1 MIDRSSA
8 YDQAITARR
17 RRITVRATF
26 DLRDPD
32 AVVSGAASSAQSPYS
47 QIAQVYDEITDQT
60 DYKLGTLEQDRIQ
73 LDGSWALPPD
83 DPDEVK
89 AEQLGWWGGVLS
101 GADGTFSSPPYIE
114 LSFSG
119 MSILQA
125 FTLWFSQNSY
135 DGVPESFRVDVYSAA
150 TLAFSR
156 IVEGNADHQVL
167 IEQFTVH
174 DPTRIRVTMLKWSRP
189 YTYPRLTDL
198 FFGLFEQWS
207 GRDICSVDVLT
218 ESTFTGLSLPYSTCD
233 LEAYNKGHRF
243 DPYAP
248 NSLFLSIEERQ
259 AIPIDWGI
267 YLPDGSIEWIPGG
280 WYYQQSGGWEIK
292 DLTVRWSLVDIIGML
307 VDRNYSPPD
316 TLPTTLGGWIASIV
330 ACLGVNLAGR
340 YIVDD
345 EVKDLALTAAVED
358 VTDLTCGE
366 VLRFACQATAAWPH
380 QDFATGFLRVSKRGY
395 DTGANITGSNMPS
408 WPKMQANEEIA
419 DITFKLDD
427 NQEVTFPGTNTA
439 SDKSLTVDNPFVHTA
454 DDARRVVSNV
464 MSQYGGRK
472 FTVRSRGNPASE
484 TGDID
489 TVATAFGTTI
499 SARRYKHQLKLT
511 NGVMRNLPSY
521 LIQTDTDKSYDHTVI
536 LTGAGTWTAPDGVT
550 EIYAKLVGGGDG
562 ADGGEGGNY
571 TSRSETGESNTDTP
585 VPGTAGQGGLV
596 YIITLSINSGQSF
609 AYSCGK
615 GGLGGLGGTAQ
626 GWSGGSQGPAPESAG
641 KGQPGSAGTATTF
654 GAYTSAS
661 GKRYPVGVTDVN
673 TGAYYAAAGSDGA
686 AELETPKPGADGRAN
701 SGNGGDGG
709 SSGVNGYCT
718 SEHIGN
724 YGGIKYKVY
733 ARPSDGAPGGDGADG
748 VIIIQ
753 YNDP

>member
-1 MIDRSSA
+1 MIDHSAAAAAAIVARS
-8 YDQAITARR
+8 

-47 QIAQVYDEITDQT
+47 QIGQVYDEITDQT
-60 DYKLGTLEQDRIQ
+60 DFKLGTLEQNRIQ

-101 GADGTFSSPPYIE
+101 GADGTFSSPQPYIE
-114 LSFSG
+114 LNFTG

-125 FTLWFSQNSY
+125 FTLWFSQNPY

-156 IVEGNADHQVL
+156 IIEGNVDHQVL
-167 IEQFTVH
+167 IEQFTVY
-174 DPTRIRVTMLKWSRP
+174 DPTKIRVTMLKWSRP

-207 GRDICSVDVLT
+207 GRDIHSVDVLA

-267 YLPDGSIEWIPGG
+267 YLPDGTIEWVPGG

-345 EVKDLALTAAVED
+345 EVKDLALTAAIED

-366 VLRFACQATAAWPH
+366 VLRFACQATAAWAH

-419 DITFKLDD
+419 DITFKLDEG
-427 NQEVTFPGTNTA
+427 EVTFPGTNTA
-439 SDKSLTVDNPFVHTA
+439 SDKSLTVDNPFVHTV

-499 SARRYKHQLKLT
+499 SARRYKHQLKLVD
-511 NGVMRNLPSY
+511 GVMRNLPSY
-521 LIQTDTDKSYDHTVI
+521 LIQTDTDKRYDHKVV
-536 LTGAGTWTAPDGVT
+536 LTGSGTWKAPTGVT
-550 EIYAKLVGGGDG
+550 EIYVQLVGGGDG
-562 ADGGEGGNY
+562 GDGGEGGIY
-571 TSRSETGESNTDTP
+571 K
-585 VPGTAGQGGLV
+585 TAMAFDQDAENAGKAGVGGKV
-596 YIITLSINSGQSF
+596 YIATLSINRGQSF
-609 AYSCGK
+609 SYRC
-615 GGLGGLGGTAQ
+615 GTAGKAGTAGTASEKTTGQ
-626 GWSGGSQGPAPESAG
+626 PTNKPAG
-641 KGQPGSAGTATTF
+641 KGTAGTATTF

-661 GKRYPVGVTDVN
+661 GKNYPVGISDIE
-673 TGAYYAAAGSDGA
+673 TGAVYAANGIDGVKQGGYH
-686 AELETPKPGADGRAN
+686 KPTLNRGYGY
-701 SGNGGDGG
+701 GGDGG
-709 SSGVNGYCT
+709 
-718 SEHIGN
+718 
-724 YGGIKYKVY
+724 
-733 ARPSDGAPGGDGADG
+733 DGGADSYYSLRDG
-748 VIIIQ
+748 EGKPYPKPKFFGDATDGKPGQDGMPGCIIIQ

>member
-32 AVVSGAASSAQSPYS
+32 AVVSGAASSTQSPYS

-101 GADGTFSSPPYIE
+101 GADGTFASPQPYIE
-114 LSFSG
+114 LNFTG

-125 FTLWFSQNSY
+125 FTLWFSQNPY

-156 IVEGNADHQVL
+156 TVEGNRDNQVL
-167 IEQFTVH
+167 IDQFTVY
-174 DPTRIRVTMLKWSRP
+174 DPTRIRITMLKWSRP

-198 FFGLFEQWS
+198 FFGLFERWS
-207 GRDICSVDVLT
+207 GSDVYGVDVLT
-218 ESTFTGLSLPYSTCD
+218 ECTFTGLSLPYSTCD
-233 LEAYNKGHRF
+233 FEVYNKNHRF

-267 YLPDGSIEWIPGG
+267 YLPDGTIEWIPGG

-292 DLTVRWSLVDIIGML
+292 DLTVKWSLVDIIGML
-307 VDRNYSPPD
+307 VKRNYSPPD

-345 EVKDLALTAAVED
+345 AVKDIPLTASAAD
-358 VTDLTCGE
+358 VTDKTCGE
-366 VLRFACQATAAWPH
+366 VLRFACQATATWPH
-380 QDFATGFLRVSKRGY
+380 QDFETGYLRVSARGY
-395 DTGANITGSNMPS
+395 TAGTSITGSNIAS
-408 WPKMQANEEIA
+408 WPKMEANDDIA
-419 DITFKLDD
+419 NVTFKTGDT
-427 NQEVTFPGTNTA
+427 EAYFPGTNTA
-439 SDKSLTVDNPFVHTA
+439 SDTSLTVNNPFIGST
-454 DDARRVVSNV
+454 DGARNAAANV
-464 MSQYGGRK
+464 LSQYGGRK

-484 TGDID
+484 IGDID
-489 TVATAFGTTI
+489 TIETAFGTTI
-499 SARRYKHQLKLT
+499 SARRYKQQLKLE
-511 NGVMRNLPSY
+511 NGVMRNVPSY
-521 LIQTDTDKSYDHTVI
+521 FIQTETDRDYTHKII
-536 LTGAGTWTAPDGVT
+536 LTGSGTWTAPAGITQIFVQ
-550 EIYAKLVGGGDG
+550 LVGAGDGGDG
-562 ADGGEGGNY
+562 GQGGYNYYADSKGE
-571 TSRSETGESNTDTP
+571 EPTP
-585 VPGTAGQGGLV
+585 QSGKAGLGGLV
-596 YIITLSINSGQSF
+596 YIITLPINSGQTF

-615 GGLGGLGGTAQ
+615 GGRGGEG
-626 GWSGGSQGPAPESAG
+626 SAG
-641 KGQPGSAGTATTF
+641 APDQDDDTPDMPGTGTPGTATTF
-654 GAYTSAS
+654 GAYTSAN
-661 GKRYPVGVTDVN
+661 GKRYPIGVTDVKTGEYYGANGTDGKEQVDPPVPGQSGKAN
-673 TGAYYAAAGSDGA
+673 T
-686 AELETPKPGADGRAN
+686 
-701 SGNGGDGG
+701 GNGGDGG
-709 SSGVNGYCT
+709 SSGTNGYY
-718 SEHIGN
+718 EVIR
-724 YGGIKYKVY
+724 GGPGVIRYRWRK
-733 ARPSDGAPGGDGADG
+733 SSTDGAPGGDGADG

>member
-32 AVVSGAASSAQSPYS
+32 AVVSGAASSTQSPYS

-60 DYKLGTLEQDRIQ
+60 DYKLGTLEQNRIQ

-83 DPDEVK
+83 DPDEVA

-101 GADGTFSSPPYIE
+101 GADGTFSSPQPYIE
-114 LSFSG
+114 LNFTG

-156 IVEGNADHQVL
+156 IVEGNADHHVL
-167 IEQFTVH
+167 IEQFTVY

-207 GRDICSVDVLT
+207 GRDIYSVDVLT
-218 ESTFTGLSLPYSTCD
+218 ESTFTGLSLPYSTCA

-267 YLPDGSIEWIPGG
+267 YLPDGTIEWVPGG

-345 EVKDLALTAAVED
+345 EVKDLALTAKAED

-366 VLRFACQATAAWPH
+366 VLRFACMATAAWPH
-380 QDFATGFLRVSKRGY
+380 QDFGTGFLRVSKRGY

-439 SDKSLTVDNPFVHTA
+439 SNKSLTVDNPFVHTT

-499 SARRYKHQLKLT
+499 SARRYKHQLKLVD
-511 NGVMRNLPSY
+511 GVMRNLPSY

-536 LTGAGTWTAPDGVT
+536 LTGSGTWKAPTGVR
-550 EIYAKLVGGGDG
+550 ELYVKLVGGGDG
-562 ADGGEGGNY
+562 GDGGEGGDDLNSDGGSY
-571 TSRSETGESNTDTP
+571 SP
-585 VPGTAGQGGLV
+585 QAGKSGKGGKV
-596 YIITLSINSGQSF
+596 YIVTLSINSGQSF
-609 AYSCGK
+609 AYSCGEGGK
-615 GGLGGLGGTAQ
+615 GGAGGAHAT
-626 GWSGGSQGPAPESAG
+626 WSKPPNDDQ
-641 KGQPGSAGTATTF
+641 QPGKPGTTGTATTF
-654 GAYTSAS
+654 GTYSSAN
-661 GKRYPVGVTDVN
+661 GKSYPAGITEVE
-673 TGAYYAAAGSDGA
+673 TGKYYAADGIDGKAQVDTTKVASSGAPNTGNAGS
-686 AELETPKPGADGRAN
+686 
-701 SGNGGDGG
+701 GGD
-709 SSGVNGYCT
+709 SGVNGYFT
-718 SEHIGN
+718 VDRVPGMNIYRSHSD
-724 YGGIKYKVY
+724 
-733 ARPSDGAPGGDGADG
+733 PSDGAPGGDGADG
-748 VIIIQ
+748 VILIQ

>member
-8 YDQAITARR
+8 YDQAITARH

-32 AVVSGAASSAQSPYS
+32 AVVSGAASSTQSPYS

-60 DYKLGTLEQDRIQ
+60 DFKLGTLEQNRIQ

-83 DPDEVK
+83 NPDEVK

-101 GADGTFSSPPYIE
+101 GADGTFASPQPYIE
-114 LSFSG
+114 LNFTG

-125 FTLWFSQNSY
+125 FTLWFSQNPY

-167 IEQFTVH
+167 IDQFTVH
-174 DPTRIRVTMLKWSRP
+174 DPTRIRITMLKWSRP

-207 GRDICSVDVLT
+207 GRDIYSVDVLT

-267 YLPDGSIEWIPGG
+267 YLPDGSIEWVPGG

-366 VLRFACQATAAWPH
+366 VLRYACMATAAWAH
-380 QDFATGFLRVSKRGY
+380 QDFETGYLRISKRGY

-419 DITFKLDD
+419 DITFKLDEG
-427 NQEVTFPGTNTA
+427 EVTFPGTNTA
-439 SDKSLTVDNPFVHTA
+439 SNKSLTVDNPFVHTV

-472 FTVRSRGNPASE
+472 FTVRSRGNLVSE

-499 SARRYKHQLKLT
+499 SARRYKHQLKLVD
-511 NGVMRNLPSY
+511 GVMRNLPSY
-521 LIQTDTDKSYDHTVI
+521 LIQTDTDKRYDHKVV
-536 LTGAGTWTAPDGVT
+536 LTGSGTWKAPTGVR
-550 EIYAKLVGGGDG
+550 ELYVQLVGGGDG
-562 ADGGEGGNY
+562 GDGGEGGAWLHEDDY
-571 TSRSETGESNTDTP
+571 SP
-585 VPGTAGQGGLV
+585 APGKAGKGGRVLIV
-596 YIITLSINSGQSF
+596 TLSINSGQSF

-615 GGLGGLGGTAQ
+615 GGKGGAGGAHAT
-626 GWSGGSQGPAPESAG
+626 WSKPPNDDQ
-641 KGQPGSAGTATTF
+641 QPGKPGTTGTATTF
-654 GAYTSAS
+654 GAYSSAN
-661 GKRYPVGVTDVN
+661 GKSYPAGITDVE
-673 TGAYYAAAGSDGA
+673 TGKYYAADGSDGKA
-686 AELETPKPGADGRAN
+686 QVDNPKPASSGAPN
-701 SGNGGDGG
+701 TGNAGSGGD
-709 SSGVNGYCT
+709 SGVNGYFT
-718 SEHIGN
+718 VARVPGRNI
-724 YGGIKYKVY
+724 YKSHSD
-733 ARPSDGAPGGDGADG
+733 PSDGTRGGDGADG

>member
-8 YDQAITARR
+8 YDQAVTARR

-47 QIAQVYDEITDQT
+47 QIGQVYDEITDQT
-60 DYKLGTLEQDRIQ
+60 DFKLGTLEQDRIQ

-101 GADGTFSSPPYIE
+101 GADGTFASPQPYIE
-114 LSFSG
+114 LTFTG

-156 IVEGNADHQVL
+156 TVEGNADHQVL
-167 IEQFTVH
+167 IEQFTVY
-174 DPTRIRVTMLKWSRP
+174 DPTKIRVTMLKWSRP

-207 GRDICSVDVLT
+207 GRDIHSVDVLT

-233 LEAYNKGHRF
+233 LEAYNKEHRF

-267 YLPDGSIEWIPGG
+267 YLPDGKIEWVPGG

-292 DLTVRWSLVDIIGML
+292 DLTVKWSLVDIIGML

-316 TLPTTLGGWIASIV
+316 TLPTTLGGWITSIV

-345 EVKDLALTAAVED
+345 EVKDLALTAIAED

-366 VLRFACQATAAWPH
+366 VLRYACMATAAWAH
-380 QDFATGFLRVSKRGY
+380 QDFETGYLRISKRGY

-419 DITFKLDD
+419 DITFKLDEG
-427 NQEVTFPGTNTA
+427 EVTFPGTNTA
-439 SDKSLTVDNPFVHTA
+439 SNKSLTVDNPFMHTA

-499 SARRYKHQLKLT
+499 SARRYKHQLKLVD
-511 NGVMRNLPSY
+511 GVMRNLPSY
-521 LIQTDTDKSYDHTVI
+521 LIQTETDKYYQNTVVI
-536 LTGAGTWTAPDGVT
+536 DGALTGSGSWTAPAGIT
-550 EIYAKLVGGGDG
+550 KIYIQLVGGGDG
-562 ADGGEGGNY
+562 GDGGYGGDAY
-571 TSRSETGESNTDTP
+571 GSNDP
-585 VPGTAGQGGLV
+585 GPAPAGTAGLGGKV
-596 YIITLSINSGQSF
+596 YIAEISINEGQTF
-609 AYSCGK
+609 AFRCGK
-615 GGLGGLGGTAQ
+615 GGRGGAGGQAQ
-626 GWSGGSQGPAPESAG
+626 NVYGDMDDELR
-641 KGQPGSAGTATTF
+641 KGQPGSPGTATTF
-654 GAYTSAS
+654 GAYSS
-661 GKRYPVGVTDVN
+661 SNGKQYPAGITDVE
-673 TGAYYAAAGSDGA
+673 TGAYYGASGIDGTEA
-686 AELETPKPGADGRAN
+686 VENPKPAASASSNTGNG
-701 SGNGGDGG
+701 GNGGDSGNNG
-709 SSGVNGYCT
+709 VYRNVISDGHFVRRQWVVESS
-718 SEHIGN
+718 
-724 YGGIKYKVY
+724 
-733 ARPSDGAPGGDGADG
+733 PGAPGGNGADG
-748 VIIIQ
+748 LIIIR
-753 YNDP
+753 YNDPEVTA

>member
-32 AVVSGAASSAQSPYS
+32 AVVSGAASSTQSPYS

-83 DPDEVK
+83 DPDEVA
-89 AEQLGWWGGVLS
+89 AEQLGWWGGMLS
-101 GADGTFSSPPYIE
+101 GADGTFASPQPYIE
-114 LSFSG
+114 LNFTG
-119 MSILQA
+119 MSILQT
-125 FTLWFSQNSY
+125 FTLWFSQNPY

-156 IVEGNADHQVL
+156 IIEGNADHQVL
-167 IEQFTVH
+167 IDQFTVH
-174 DPTRIRVTMLKWSRP
+174 DPTRIRITMLKWSRS

-233 LEAYNKGHRF
+233 LEAYNKEHRF

-267 YLPDGSIEWIPGG
+267 YLPDGKIEWVPGG

-292 DLTVRWSLVDIIGML
+292 DITVKWSLVDIIGML

-345 EVKDLALTAAVED
+345 EVKDLALSAAIDD

-366 VLRFACQATAAWPH
+366 VLRYACMATAAWAH
-380 QDFATGFLRVSKRGY
+380 QDFETGYLRISKRSY

-439 SDKSLTVDNPFVHTA
+439 SNKSLTVDNPFVHTV

-499 SARRYKHQLKLT
+499 SARRYKHQLKLVD
-511 NGVMRNLPSY
+511 GVMRNLPSY

-536 LTGAGTWTAPDGVT
+536 LTGTGTWKAPTGVR
-550 EIYAKLVGGGDG
+550 ELYVQLVGGGDG
-562 ADGGEGGNY
+562 ADGGEGGAWLHEDDY
-571 TSRSETGESNTDTP
+571 SP
-585 VPGTAGQGGLV
+585 APGKAGKGGRVLIV
-596 YIITLSINSGQSF
+596 TLSINSGQSF

-615 GGLGGLGGTAQ
+615 GGKGGAGGAHATFGMPPKDDQ
-626 GWSGGSQGPAPESAG
+626 QP
-641 KGQPGSAGTATTF
+641 GQPGTAGTATTF
-654 GAYTSAS
+654 GAYSS
-661 GKRYPVGVTDVN
+661 VNGKSYPAGITDVE
-673 TGAYYAAAGSDGA
+673 TGKYYAADGTDGKAQVDNPKAASSGEPNTGNAGS
-686 AELETPKPGADGRAN
+686 
-701 SGNGGDGG
+701 GGD
-709 SSGVNGYCT
+709 SGANGYFT
-718 SEHIGN
+718 VTRYPGRN
-724 YGGIKYKVY
+724 VYK
-733 ARPSDGAPGGDGADG
+733 AESHPSDGARGGDGADG
-748 VIIIQ
+748 IILVQ

>member
-47 QIAQVYDEITDQT
+47 QIGQVYDEITDQT
-60 DYKLGTLEQDRIQ
+60 DFKLGTLEQNRIQ

-83 DPDEVK
+83 DPDEVV

-156 IVEGNADHQVL
+156 IIEGNADHQVL
-167 IEQFTVH
+167 IEQFTVY
-174 DPTRIRVTMLKWSRP
+174 DPTRIRITMLKWSRP

-267 YLPDGSIEWIPGG
+267 YLPDGKIEWIPGG

-358 VTDLTCGE
+358 VNDLTCGN
-366 VLRFACQATAAWPH
+366 VLRYACMATAAWAH
-380 QDFATGFLRVSKRGY
+380 QDFDTGFLRVSKRGY

-419 DITFKLDD
+419 DITFKLDEG
-427 NQEVTFPGTNTA
+427 EVTFPGTNTA
-439 SDKSLTVDNPFVHTA
+439 SDKSLTVDNPFVHTV

-472 FTVRSRGNPASE
+472 FTVRSRGNPVSE

-499 SARRYKHQLKLT
+499 SARRYKHQLKLVD
-511 NGVMRNLPSY
+511 GVMRNLPSY
-521 LIQTDTDKSYDHTVI
+521 LIQTDTDKRYDHKVV
-536 LTGAGTWTAPDGVT
+536 LTGSGTWKAPTGVT
-550 EIYAKLVGGGDG
+550 EIYVQLVGGGDG
-562 ADGGEGGNY
+562 GDGGEGGAWLHEDDY
-571 TSRSETGESNTDTP
+571 SP
-585 VPGTAGQGGLV
+585 APGKAGKGGRVLIV
-596 YIITLSINSGQSF
+596 TLSINSGQSF

-615 GGLGGLGGTAQ
+615 GGKGGAGGAHAT
-626 GWSGGSQGPAPESAG
+626 WSKPPNDDQ
-641 KGQPGSAGTATTF
+641 QPGKPGTAGTATTF
-654 GAYTSAS
+654 GAYSSAN
-661 GKRYPVGVTDVN
+661 GKSYPAGITDVE
-673 TGAYYAAAGSDGA
+673 TGKYYAADGTDGKAQVDNPKAASSGEPNTGNAGS
-686 AELETPKPGADGRAN
+686 
-701 SGNGGDGG
+701 GGD
-709 SSGVNGYCT
+709 SGANGYFT
-718 SEHIGN
+718 VDRLPGTNI
-724 YGGIKYKVY
+724 YR
-733 ARPSDGAPGGDGADG
+733 ARSYPSDGAPGGTGADG

>member
-8 YDQAITARR
+8 YDQAVTARR

-47 QIAQVYDEITDQT
+47 QIGQVYDEITDQT
-60 DYKLGTLEQDRIQ
+60 DFKLGTLEQNRIQ

-83 DPDEVK
+83 DPDEVV

-167 IEQFTVH
+167 IEQFTVY
-174 DPTRIRVTMLKWSRP
+174 DPTKIRITMLKWSRP

-207 GRDICSVDVLT
+207 GRDIYSVDVLT

-267 YLPDGSIEWIPGG
+267 YLPDGTIEWVPGG

-292 DLTVRWSLVDIIGML
+292 DITVKWSLVDIIGML

-358 VTDLTCGE
+358 VTDKFCGD
-366 VLRFACQATAAWPH
+366 VLRYACMATAAWAH
-380 QDFATGFLRVSKRGY
+380 QDFETGYLRISKRGY

-419 DITFKLDD
+419 DITFKLDEG
-427 NQEVTFPGTNTA
+427 EVTFPGTNTA

-472 FTVRSRGNPASE
+472 FTVRSRGNPVSE

-499 SARRYKHQLKLT
+499 SARRYKHQLKLVD
-511 NGVMRNLPSY
+511 GVMRNLPSY
-521 LIQTDTDKSYDHTVI
+521 LIQTDTDKRYDHKVV
-536 LTGAGTWTAPDGVT
+536 LTGSGTWKAPTGVR
-550 EIYAKLVGGGDG
+550 ELYVQLVGGGDG
-562 ADGGEGGNY
+562 GDGGEGGDDLNSDGGSY
-571 TSRSETGESNTDTP
+571 SP
-585 VPGTAGQGGLV
+585 QAGKSGKGGKV
-596 YIITLSINSGQSF
+596 YIATLSINSGQSF

-615 GGLGGLGGTAQ
+615 GGKGGAGGVAGSE
-626 GWSGGSQGPAPESAG
+626 GWAGGHTDPEPG
-641 KGQPGSAGTATTF
+641 KPGTTGTATTF
-654 GAYTSAS
+654 GAYSSAN
-661 GKRYPVGVTDVN
+661 GKSYPAGITDVE
-673 TGAYYAAAGSDGA
+673 TGKYYAADGIDGKEQVDEPRPGTSGAPNTGNAGS
-686 AELETPKPGADGRAN
+686 
-701 SGNGGDGG
+701 GGD
-709 SSGVNGYCT
+709 SGANGYYYVKRDPDGIPRRY
-718 SEHIGN
+718 SIASPKNGASGGN
-724 YGGIKYKVY
+724 
-733 ARPSDGAPGGDGADG
+733 GADG

>member
-47 QIAQVYDEITDQT
+47 QINQVYDEITDQT
-60 DYKLGTLEQDRIQ
+60 DFKLGTLEQDRIQ

-89 AEQLGWWGGVLS
+89 AEQLGWWGGTLS

-156 IVEGNADHQVL
+156 TVGGNADHQVL

-267 YLPDGSIEWIPGG
+267 YLPDGTIEWIPGG

-340 YIVDD
+340 YIVDA

-358 VTDLTCGE
+358 VTDLTCGN
-366 VLRFACQATAAWPH
+366 VLRYACMATAAWAH

-499 SARRYKHQLKLT
+499 SARRYKHQLKLVD
-511 NGVMRNLPSY
+511 GVMRNLPSY
-521 LIQTDTDKSYDHTVI
+521 LIQTDTDKRYDNKVV
-536 LTGAGTWTAPDGVT
+536 LTGSGTWKAPDGVH
-550 EIYAKLVGGGDG
+550 ELYVQLVGGGDG
-562 ADGGEGGNY
+562 GDGGGGGAWLHDDDY
-571 TSRSETGESNTDTP
+571 SP
-585 VPGTAGQGGLV
+585 APGKAGNGGRV
-596 YIITLSINSGQSF
+596 FIATLSINSGQSF

-615 GGLGGLGGTAQ
+615 GGNGGRGGAQ
-626 GWSGGSQGPAPESAG
+626 ATWSYPPNDDQ
-641 KGQPGSAGTATTF
+641 QPGKPGTAGTATTF
-654 GAYTSAS
+654 GAYSSAN
-661 GKRYPVGVTDVN
+661 GKSYPAGITDVE
-673 TGAYYAAAGSDGA
+673 TGRYYASNGIDGK
-686 AELETPKPGADGRAN
+686 EQVENPKTASSGVY
-701 SGNGGDGG
+701 GNGGSGG
-709 SSGVNGYCT
+709 DSGANGYYTTTRKPNTLT
-718 SEHIGN
+718 SYDILSN
-724 YGGIKYKVY
+724 
-733 ARPSDGAPGGDGADG
+733 PSDGASGGAGGDG
-748 VIIIQ
+748 IIIVQ

>member
-1 MIDRSSA
+1 MINRSSA
-8 YDQAITARR
+8 YDQAVTARR

-174 DPTRIRVTMLKWSRP
+174 DPTKIRVTMLKWSRP

-267 YLPDGSIEWIPGG
+267 YLPDGKIEWIPGG

-345 EVKDLALTAAVED
+345 EVKDLALSAAVED

-439 SDKSLTVDNPFVHTA
+439 SNKSLTVDNPFVHTA

-499 SARRYKHQLKLT
+499 SARRYKHQLKLVD
-511 NGVMRNLPSY
+511 GVMRNLPSY
-521 LIQTDTDKSYDHTVI
+521 LIQTDTDKRYDHKVV
-536 LTGAGTWTAPDGVT
+536 LTGSGTWTAPTGVT
-550 EIYAKLVGGGDG
+550 EIYAQLVGGGDG
-562 ADGGEGGNY
+562 GGGGQGGCNY
-571 TSRSETGESNTDTP
+571 DIENEHGETELVNGK
-585 VPGTAGQGGLV
+585 AGLGGLV
-596 YIITLSINSGQSF
+596 YIATLNINSGQSF
-609 AYSCGK
+609 SYVCGK
-615 GGLGGLGGTAQ
+615 GGKGGA
-626 GWSGGSQGPAPESAG
+626 GSEGAPNNYDDQSELPEE
-641 KGQPGSAGTATTF
+641 GQPGTATTF
-654 GAYTSAS
+654 GAYSSAS
-661 GKRYPVGVTDVN
+661 GKRYPAGITDVE
-673 TGAYYAAAGSDGA
+673 TGAYYGASGYDGIEQSDTSVSG
-686 AELETPKPGADGRAN
+686 EPGKPN
-701 SGNGGDGG
+701 TGNGGSGG
-709 SSGVNGYCT
+709 SSGVNGYY
-718 SEHIGN
+718 EVIR
-724 YGGIKYKVY
+724 GGPGVIKFKWLKG
-733 ARPSDGAPGGDGADG
+733 STDGARGGDGADG
-748 VIIIQ
+748 IIIIQ
-753 YNDP
+753 YNDPEVTA

>member
-47 QIAQVYDEITDQT
+47 QIGQVYDEITDQT
-60 DYKLGTLEQDRIQ
+60 DFKLGTLEQDRIQ

-89 AEQLGWWGGVLS
+89 AEQLGWWGGALS
-101 GADGTFSSPPYIE
+101 GADGTFASPQPYIE
-114 LSFSG
+114 LTFTG

-125 FTLWFSQNSY
+125 FTLWFSQNPY

-167 IEQFTVH
+167 IEQFTVY
-174 DPTRIRVTMLKWSRP
+174 DPTRIRITMLKWSRP

-207 GRDICSVDVLT
+207 GRDIYSVDVLT

-267 YLPDGSIEWIPGG
+267 YLPDGKIEWVPGG

-292 DLTVRWSLVDIIGML
+292 DLTVKWSLVDIIGML

-358 VTDLTCGE
+358 ITDLTCGE

-380 QDFATGFLRVSKRGY
+380 QDFETGFLRVSKRGY

-408 WPKMQANEEIA
+408 WPTMQANEEIA
-419 DITFKLDD
+419 DITFKLDEG
-427 NQEVTFPGTNTA
+427 EVTFPGTNTA
-439 SDKSLTVDNPFVHTA
+439 SDKSLTVDNPFVHTT

-499 SARRYKHQLKLT
+499 SARRYKHQLKLVD
-511 NGVMRNLPSY
+511 GVMRNLPSY

-562 ADGGEGGNY
+562 ADGGEGGAWLHEDDY
-571 TSRSETGESNTDTP
+571 SP
-585 VPGTAGQGGLV
+585 KPGKAGKGGRV
-596 YIITLSINSGQSF
+596 FIATLSINSGQSF

-615 GGLGGLGGTAQ
+615 GGKGGASGAAEPWSNPPTEGPKPGEPGT
-626 GWSGGSQGPAPESAG
+626 
-641 KGQPGSAGTATTF
+641 AGTATTF
-654 GAYTSAS
+654 GAYSSAN
-661 GKRYPVGVTDVN
+661 GKSYPAGITDIE
-673 TGAYYAAAGSDGA
+673 TGAYYAADGTDGKAQVDNPKAASSGEPNTGNAGS
-686 AELETPKPGADGRAN
+686 
-701 SGNGGDGG
+701 GGD
-709 SSGVNGYCT
+709 SGANGYFT
-718 SEHIGN
+718 VTRYPGRN
-724 YGGIKYKVY
+724 DYKAESY
-733 ARPSDGAPGGDGADG
+733 PSDGAPGGDGADG
-748 VIIIQ
+748 IIIIQ
-753 YNDP
+753 YNDPEVTA

>member
-47 QIAQVYDEITDQT
+47 QIGQVYDEITDQT
-60 DYKLGTLEQDRIQ
+60 DFKLGTLEQDRIQ

-83 DPDEVK
+83 DPDEVA

-101 GADGTFSSPPYIE
+101 GADGTFASPQPYIE
-114 LSFSG
+114 LTFTG

-156 IVEGNADHQVL
+156 IVEGNADYHVL
-167 IEQFTVH
+167 IEQFTVY
-174 DPTRIRVTMLKWSRP
+174 DPTRIRITMLKWSRS

-207 GRDICSVDVLT
+207 GRDIYSVDVLT

-267 YLPDGSIEWIPGG
+267 YLPDGSIEWVPGG

-366 VLRFACQATAAWPH
+366 VLRFACMATAAWPH
-380 QDFATGFLRVSKRGY
+380 QDFATGFLRVSKRRY

-439 SDKSLTVDNPFVHTA
+439 SDKSLTVDNPFVHTT
-454 DDARRVVSNV
+454 DDARRVVANV

-499 SARRYKHQLKLT
+499 SARRYKHQLKLVD
-511 NGVMRNLPSY
+511 GVMRNLPSY

-562 ADGGEGGNY
+562 ADGGEGGGRY
-571 TSRSETGESNTDTP
+571 SNVTP
-585 VPGTAGQGGLV
+585 DNPVAGSAGLGGKV
-596 YIITLSINSGQSF
+596 FVITISINSGQLF

-615 GGLGGLGGTAQ
+615 GGKG
-626 GWSGGSQGPAPESAG
+626 G
-641 KGQPGSAGTATTF
+641 KGGVAVDIFGDDDMTAATPGTSGTETIF
-654 GAYTSAS
+654 GAYSSAN
-661 GKRYPVGVTDVN
+661 GKRYSVGISDVE
-673 TGAYYAAAGSDGA
+673 TGAYYGA
-686 AELETPKPGADGRAN
+686 TGTDGRTAVSDAKTVKSPEPN
-701 SGNGGDGG
+701 TGNGGNGGDSGNNGQFRSLISDG
-709 SSGVNGYCT
+709 SFINRIWIV
-718 SEHIGN
+718 
-724 YGGIKYKVY
+724 K
-733 ARPSDGAPGGDGADG
+733 PSDGSDGSDGADG

-753 YNDP
+753 YNDPEVTYGNRMG

>member
-47 QIAQVYDEITDQT
+47 QIGQVYDEITDQT
-60 DYKLGTLEQDRIQ
+60 DFKLGTLEQNRIQ

-83 DPDEVK
+83 DPDEVA

-101 GADGTFSSPPYIE
+101 GADGTFASPQPYIE

-125 FTLWFSQNSY
+125 FTLWFSQNDY
-135 DGVPESFRVDVYSAA
+135 DGVPESFQVDVYSAA

-167 IEQFTVH
+167 IDQFTVH
-174 DPTRIRVTMLKWSRP
+174 DPTRIRITMLKWSRP

-267 YLPDGSIEWIPGG
+267 YLPDGSIEWVPGG

-366 VLRFACQATAAWPH
+366 VLRFACMATAAWPH
-380 QDFATGFLRVSKRGY
+380 QDFATGFLRVSRRGY

-439 SDKSLTVDNPFVHTA
+439 SDKSLTVDNPFVHTT

-499 SARRYKHQLKLT
+499 SARRYKHQLKLVD
-511 NGVMRNLPSY
+511 GVMRNLPSY
-521 LIQTDTDKSYDHTVI
+521 LIQTDTDKSYDRTVI
-536 LTGAGTWTAPDGVT
+536 LTGSGTWKAPTGVR
-550 EIYAKLVGGGDG
+550 ELYVQLVGGGDG
-562 ADGGEGGNY
+562 GDGGEGGAWLHEDDY
-571 TSRSETGESNTDTP
+571 SP
-585 VPGTAGQGGLV
+585 APGKAGKGGRVLIV
-596 YIITLSINSGQSF
+596 TLSINSGQSF
-609 AYSCGK
+609 TYSCGK
-615 GGLGGLGGTAQ
+615 GGKGGAGGAHAT
-626 GWSGGSQGPAPESAG
+626 WSNPPNDDQ
-641 KGQPGSAGTATTF
+641 QPGKPGTAGTATTF
-654 GAYTSAS
+654 GAYSSAN
-661 GKRYPVGVTDVN
+661 GKSYPAGITDVE
-673 TGAYYAAAGSDGA
+673 TGKYYAADGTDGKAQVDNPKTASSGEPNTGNAGS
-686 AELETPKPGADGRAN
+686 
-701 SGNGGDGG
+701 GGD
-709 SSGVNGYCT
+709 SGANGYFT
-718 SEHIGN
+718 VTRYPGRN
-724 YGGIKYKVY
+724 VYKAESY
-733 ARPSDGAPGGDGADG
+733 PSDGARGGDGADG
-748 VIIIQ
+748 IILVQ

>member
-47 QIAQVYDEITDQT
+47 QINQVYDEITDQT
-60 DYKLGTLEQDRIQ
+60 DVKLGTLEQDRIQ

-83 DPDEVK
+83 DPDEVA

-101 GADGTFSSPPYIE
+101 GADGTFASPQPYIE
-114 LSFSG
+114 LNFTG

-167 IEQFTVH
+167 IDQFTVH
-174 DPTRIRVTMLKWSRP
+174 DPTRIRITMLKWSRP

-207 GRDICSVDVLT
+207 GRDIYSVDVLT

-267 YLPDGSIEWIPGG
+267 YLPDGLIEWVPGG

-366 VLRFACQATAAWPH
+366 VLRFACMATAAWPH
-380 QDFATGFLRVSKRGY
+380 QDFATGFLRVSRRGY

-439 SDKSLTVDNPFVHTA
+439 SDKSLTVDNPFVHTT

-499 SARRYKHQLKLT
+499 SARRYKHQLKLVD
-511 NGVMRNLPSY
+511 GVMRNLPSY
-521 LIQTDTDKSYDHTVI
+521 LIQTDTDKRYDHKVV
-536 LTGAGTWTAPDGVT
+536 LTGSGTWKAPTGVT
-550 EIYAKLVGGGDG
+550 EIYVQLVGGGDG
-562 ADGGEGGNY
+562 GGGGQGGCNYDIDDADEIDLVVGK
-571 TSRSETGESNTDTP
+571 
-585 VPGTAGQGGLV
+585 AGLGGLV
-596 YIITLSINSGQSF
+596 YIATLSINSGQSF
-609 AYSCGK
+609 SYSCGK
-615 GGLGGLGGTAQ
+615 GGKGGA
-626 GWSGGSQGPAPESAG
+626 GSEGAPNNYDDESELPEEG
-641 KGQPGSAGTATTF
+641 KPGTATTF
-654 GAYTSAS
+654 GSYSSAS
-661 GKRYPVGVTDVN
+661 GKRYPAGITDVE
-673 TGAYYAAAGSDGA
+673 TGEYYGSSGYDGIDQSDT
-686 AELETPKPGADGRAN
+686 LVPGKPGKAN
-701 SGNGGDGG
+701 TGNGGSGG
-709 SSGVNGYCT
+709 SSGTHGYYEIFRFPGT
-718 SEHIGN
+718 N
-724 YGGIKYKVY
+724 RYKFIKG
-733 ARPSDGAPGGDGADG
+733 ATDGAPGGDGADG

>member
-47 QIAQVYDEITDQT
+47 QIGQVYDEITDQT
-60 DYKLGTLEQDRIQ
+60 DFKLGTLEQDRIQ

-83 DPDEVK
+83 DPDEVA

-101 GADGTFSSPPYIE
+101 GADGTFDSPQPYIE
-114 LSFSG
+114 LNFTG

-174 DPTRIRVTMLKWSRP
+174 DPTKIRVTMLKWSRP

-207 GRDICSVDVLT
+207 GRDIYSVDVLT

-267 YLPDGSIEWIPGG
+267 YLPGGKIEWIPGG

-292 DLTVRWSLVDIIGML
+292 DLTVKWSLVDIIGML

-345 EVKDLALTAAVED
+345 EVKDLALTAIAED

-366 VLRFACQATAAWPH
+366 VLRYACMATAAWAH
-380 QDFATGFLRVSKRGY
+380 QDFETGFLRVSKRGY

-419 DITFKLDD
+419 DITFKLDEG
-427 NQEVTFPGTNTA
+427 EVTFPGTNTA
-439 SDKSLTVDNPFVHTA
+439 SNKSLTVDNPFVHTV
-454 DDARRVVSNV
+454 DDARRVVANV

-472 FTVRSRGNPASE
+472 FTVKSRGNPASE

-489 TVATAFGTTI
+489 TVDTAFGTTI
-499 SARRYKHQLKLT
+499 SARRYKQQLRLE
-511 NGVMRNLPSY
+511 NGVMRNLPCY
-521 LIQTDTDKSYDHTVI
+521 LVQTATDKHYDNKVV
-536 LTGAGTWTAPDGVT
+536 LLGSGTWKAPAGVT
-550 EIYAKLVGGGDG
+550 ELYVQIVGGGDG
-562 ADGGEGGNY
+562 ASGGDGGNY
-571 TSRSETGESNTDTP
+571 TTKSELGQVGDDELPS
-585 VPGTAGQGGLV
+585 PGLAGQGALV
-596 YIITLSINSGQSF
+596 YIITIPINSGQSF
-609 AYSCGK
+609 QYSCGSGGAGGK
-615 GGLGGLGGTAQ
+615 GGKRQ
-626 GWSGGSQGPAPESAG
+626 GWSGGSQGPSDIKAE
-641 KGQPGSAGTATTF
+641 KGQPGSPGTDTTF

-661 GKRYPVGVTDVN
+661 GKRYPAGITDVE
-673 TGAYYAAAGSDGA
+673 TGAYY
-686 AELETPKPGADGRAN
+686 GADGIPGQQGDAKNDAN
-701 SGNGGDGG
+701 SDSSYGCGGNGGN
-709 SSGVNGYCT
+709 SGTNGYAT
-718 SEHIGN
+718 SEHIGDF
-724 YGGIKYKVY
+724 GGIRWRRY
-733 ARPSDGAPGGDGADG
+733 SDPTDGQSGASGYSG
-748 VIIIQ
+748 VVIVQ

>member
-47 QIAQVYDEITDQT
+47 QIGQVYDEITDQT
-60 DYKLGTLEQDRIQ
+60 DFKLGTLEQDRIQ

-101 GADGTFSSPPYIE
+101 GADGTFASPQPYIE
-114 LSFSG
+114 LTFTG

-125 FTLWFSQNSY
+125 FTLWFSQNPY

-156 IVEGNADHQVL
+156 IVEGNADYHVL
-167 IEQFTVH
+167 IEQFTVY
-174 DPTRIRVTMLKWSRP
+174 DPTRIRITMLKWSRP

-207 GRDICSVDVLT
+207 GRDIYSVDVLT

-267 YLPDGSIEWIPGG
+267 YLPDGTIEWVPGG

-345 EVKDLALTAAVED
+345 EVKDLALSAAVED
-358 VTDLTCGE
+358 VIDLTCGE

-419 DITFKLDD
+419 DITFKLDEG
-427 NQEVTFPGTNTA
+427 EVTFPGTNTA
-439 SDKSLTVDNPFVHTA
+439 SDKSLTVDNPFVHTT

-499 SARRYKHQLKLT
+499 SARRYKHQLKLVD
-511 NGVMRNLPSY
+511 GVMRNLPSY
-521 LIQTDTDKSYDHTVI
+521 LIQTDTDKHYDHKVV
-536 LTGAGTWTAPDGVT
+536 LTGSGTWKAPTGVT
-550 EIYAKLVGGGDG
+550 EIYVQIVGGGDG
-562 ADGGEGGNY
+562 GDGGGGGAYLHSDEEYN
-571 TSRSETGESNTDTP
+571 P
-585 VPGTAGQGGLV
+585 VPGSAGKGGLV
-596 YIITLSINSGQSF
+596 YIATLSINSGQSF

-615 GGLGGLGGTAQ
+615 GGKGGT
-626 GWSGGSQGPAPESAG
+626 GGSAATWDKPPNDDQ
-641 KGQPGSAGTATTF
+641 QPGNPGTAGTATTF
-654 GAYTSAS
+654 GAYSSAN
-661 GKRYPVGVTDVN
+661 GKSYPVGITDVD
-673 TGAYYAAAGSDGA
+673 TGKYYAASGTDGNEQVENPA
-686 AELETPKPGADGRAN
+686 SASVATKNTGNG
-701 SGNGGDGG
+701 GNGGDSG
-709 SSGVNGYCT
+709 SNGYYT
-718 SEHIGN
+718 YEHIPIPDG
-724 YGGIKYKVY
+724 GGIKFRVY
-733 ARPSDGAPGGDGADG
+733 SDPSDGARGGDGADG

>member
-60 DYKLGTLEQDRIQ
+60 DFKLGTLEQDRIQ

-101 GADGTFSSPPYIE
+101 GADGTFSSPQPYIE

-156 IVEGNADHQVL
+156 IVEGNVDHQVL
-167 IEQFTVH
+167 IEQFTVY
-174 DPTRIRVTMLKWSRP
+174 DPTRIRITMLKWSRP

-267 YLPDGSIEWIPGG
+267 YLPDGTIEWVPGG

-292 DLTVRWSLVDIIGML
+292 DITVKWSLVDIIGML

-345 EVKDLALTAAVED
+345 EVKDLALTAKVED
-358 VTDLTCGE
+358 VTDKFCGD
-366 VLRFACQATAAWPH
+366 VLRYACMATAAWAH
-380 QDFATGFLRVSKRGY
+380 QDFETGYLRISKRGY

-472 FTVRSRGNPASE
+472 FTVRSRGNPVSE

-499 SARRYKHQLKLT
+499 SARRYKQQLKLVD
-511 NGVMRNLPSY
+511 GVMRNLPSY
-521 LIQTDTDKSYDHTVI
+521 LIQTDTDKRYDNKVV
-536 LTGAGTWTAPDGVT
+536 LTGSGTWKAPTGVR
-550 EIYAKLVGGGDG
+550 ELYVQIVGGGNG
-562 ADGGEGGNY
+562 GNGGDGGDYYENEGQTYG
-571 TSRSETGESNTDTP
+571 SG
-585 VPGTAGQGGLV
+585 GLGGLV
-596 YIITLSINSGQSF
+596 YIATLTINSGQSF
-609 AYSCGK
+609 SYSCGK
-615 GGLGGLGGTAQ
+615 GGAGGAGGAADEWVKYDGEQ
-626 GWSGGSQGPAPESAG
+626 GKPG
-641 KGQPGSAGTATTF
+641 KGEQGKPGGATTF
-654 GAYTSAS
+654 GAYSSAN
-661 GKRYPVGVTDVN
+661 GKNYTVGITDVES
-673 TGAYYAAAGSDGA
+673 GAFYGA
-686 AELETPKPGADGRAN
+686 KGADGDGTLTFNPPEN
-701 SGNGGDGG
+701 SGCGGNGGKLGR
-709 SSGVNGYCT
+709 SGVYHRAPGRPP
-718 SEHIGN
+718 
-724 YGGIKYKVY
+724 GGGYKVRDL
-733 ARPSDGAPGGDGADG
+733 AAEDGGDGTRGKDG

-753 YNDP
+753 YNDPEVTA

>member
-47 QIAQVYDEITDQT
+47 QINQVYDEITDQT
-60 DYKLGTLEQDRIQ
+60 DVKLGTLEQDRIQ

-83 DPDEVK
+83 DPDEVA

-101 GADGTFSSPPYIE
+101 GADGTFASPQPYIE
-114 LSFSG
+114 LNFTG

-167 IEQFTVH
+167 IDQFTVH
-174 DPTRIRVTMLKWSRP
+174 DPTRIRITMLKWSRP

-233 LEAYNKGHRF
+233 LEAYNKEHRF

-267 YLPDGSIEWIPGG
+267 YLPDGTIEWVPGG

-345 EVKDLALTAAVED
+345 EVKDLALTAAAED

-366 VLRFACQATAAWPH
+366 VLRFACMATAAWPH
-380 QDFATGFLRVSKRGY
+380 QDFGTGFLRVSRRGY

-439 SDKSLTVDNPFVHTA
+439 SNKSLTVDNPFVHTT

-472 FTVRSRGNPASE
+472 FTVRSRGNLASE

-499 SARRYKHQLKLT
+499 SARRYKHQLKLVD
-511 NGVMRNLPSY
+511 GVMRNLPSY

-536 LTGAGTWTAPDGVT
+536 LTGSGTWKAPTGVR
-550 EIYAKLVGGGDG
+550 ELYVQLVGGGDG
-562 ADGGEGGNY
+562 GDGGEGGAWLHEDDY
-571 TSRSETGESNTDTP
+571 SP
-585 VPGTAGQGGLV
+585 APGKAGKGGRVLIV
-596 YIITLSINSGQSF
+596 TLSINSGQSF

-615 GGLGGLGGTAQ
+615 GGKGGDGGAHATFGMPPKDDQ
-626 GWSGGSQGPAPESAG
+626 QP
-641 KGQPGSAGTATTF
+641 GQPGTAGTATTF
-654 GAYTSAS
+654 GAYSS
-661 GKRYPVGVTDVN
+661 VNGKSYPAGITDVE
-673 TGAYYAAAGSDGA
+673 TGKYYAADGTDGKAQVDNPKAASSGAPNTGNAGS
-686 AELETPKPGADGRAN
+686 
-701 SGNGGDGG
+701 GGD
-709 SSGVNGYCT
+709 SGANGYFT
-718 SEHIGN
+718 VTRVPGHN
-724 YGGIKYKVY
+724 YYH
-733 ARPSDGAPGGDGADG
+733 AHSDPSDGARGGDGADG
-748 VIIIQ
+748 IIIIQ

>member
-32 AVVSGAASSAQSPYS
+32 AVVSGAASSTQSPYS
-47 QIAQVYDEITDQT
+47 QMGQVYDEITDQT
-60 DYKLGTLEQDRIQ
+60 DFKLGTLEQNRIQ

-83 DPDEVK
+83 DPDEVA

-101 GADGTFSSPPYIE
+101 GADGTFASPQPYIE
-114 LSFSG
+114 LTFTG

-156 IVEGNADHQVL
+156 TVEGNAAHQVL
-167 IEQFTVH
+167 IEQFTVY
-174 DPTRIRVTMLKWSRP
+174 DPTKIRVTMLKWSRP

-207 GRDICSVDVLT
+207 GRDIHSVDVLT

-267 YLPDGSIEWIPGG
+267 YLPGGKIEWIPGG

-366 VLRFACQATAAWPH
+366 VLRFACMATAAWPH
-380 QDFATGFLRVSKRGY
+380 QDFATGFLRVSRRGY

-439 SDKSLTVDNPFVHTA
+439 SDKSLTVDNPFVHTT

-499 SARRYKHQLKLT
+499 SARRYKHQLKLVD
-511 NGVMRNLPSY
+511 GVMRNLPSY

-536 LTGAGTWTAPDGVT
+536 LTGSGTWKAPTGVR
-550 EIYAKLVGGGDG
+550 ELYVQLVGGGDG
-562 ADGGEGGNY
+562 GDGGEGGAWLHEDDY
-571 TSRSETGESNTDTP
+571 SP
-585 VPGTAGQGGLV
+585 APGKAGKGGRVLIV
-596 YIITLSINSGQSF
+596 TLSINSGQSF
-609 AYSCGK
+609 TYSCGK
-615 GGLGGLGGTAQ
+615 GGKGGAGGAHAT
-626 GWSGGSQGPAPESAG
+626 WSNPPNDDQ
-641 KGQPGSAGTATTF
+641 QPGKPGTAGTATTF
-654 GAYTSAS
+654 GAYSSAN
-661 GKRYPVGVTDVN
+661 GKSYPAGITDVE
-673 TGAYYAAAGSDGA
+673 TGKYYAADGTDGKAQVDNPKTASSGEPNTGNAGS
-686 AELETPKPGADGRAN
+686 
-701 SGNGGDGG
+701 GGD
-709 SSGVNGYCT
+709 SGANGYFT
-718 SEHIGN
+718 VTRYPGRN
-724 YGGIKYKVY
+724 VYKAESY
-733 ARPSDGAPGGDGADG
+733 PSDGARGGDGADG
-748 VIIIQ
+748 IILVQ

>member
-32 AVVSGAASSAQSPYS
+32 AVVSGTASSAQSPYS

-60 DYKLGTLEQDRIQ
+60 DFKLGTLEQDRIQ

-101 GADGTFSSPPYIE
+101 GADGTFSSPQPYIE
-114 LSFSG
+114 LNFTG

-156 IVEGNADHQVL
+156 IVEGNADYHVL
-167 IEQFTVH
+167 IEQFTVY
-174 DPTRIRVTMLKWSRP
+174 DPTRIRITMLKWSRP

-207 GRDICSVDVLT
+207 GRDIYSVDVLT

-267 YLPDGSIEWIPGG
+267 YLPDGTIEWVPGG

-345 EVKDLALTAAVED
+345 EVKDLALSAAIED

-366 VLRFACQATAAWPH
+366 VLRYACMATAAWAH
-380 QDFATGFLRVSKRGY
+380 QDFATGFLRISKRGY

-419 DITFKLDD
+419 DITFKLDEG
-427 NQEVTFPGTNTA
+427 EVTFPGTNTA
-439 SDKSLTVDNPFVHTA
+439 SNKSLTVDNPFVHTT

-499 SARRYKHQLKLT
+499 SARRYKHQLKLVD
-511 NGVMRNLPSY
+511 GVMRNLPSY
-521 LIQTDTDKSYDHTVI
+521 LIQTDTDKHYDHKVV
-536 LTGAGTWTAPDGVT
+536 LTGSGTWKAPTGVT
-550 EIYAKLVGGGDG
+550 EIYVQIVGGGDG
-562 ADGGEGGNY
+562 AGGGDAVNLTDEESYSPQPGKAGKGGK
-571 TSRSETGESNTDTP
+571 
-585 VPGTAGQGGLV
+585 V
-596 YIITLSINSGQSF
+596 YIATLSINSGQFFS
-609 AYSCGK
+609 YSCGK
-615 GGLGGLGGTAQ
+615 GGKGGAGGAAGDVDWGGTHT
-626 GWSGGSQGPAPESAG
+626 PP
-641 KGQPGSAGTATTF
+641 KPGNPGTVGTSTIF
-654 GAYTSAS
+654 GAYSSAN
-661 GKRYPVGVTDVN
+661 GKSYPAGVTDVE
-673 TGAYYAAAGSDGA
+673 TGKYYAADGIDGKEQVDNPKTASSGDLNTGSA
-686 AELETPKPGADGRAN
+686 
-701 SGNGGDGG
+701 GNGGD
-709 SSGVNGYCT
+709 SGVNGYYT
-718 SEHIGN
+718 YTRRPMQPTDYNILSH
-724 YGGIKYKVY
+724 
-733 ARPSDGAPGGDGADG
+733 PSDGARGGDGADG

>member
-8 YDQAITARR
+8 YDQAVTARR

-47 QIAQVYDEITDQT
+47 QIGQVYDEITDQT
-60 DYKLGTLEQDRIQ
+60 DFKLGTLEQDRIQ

-83 DPDEVK
+83 DPDEVA

-156 IVEGNADHQVL
+156 IIEGNADHQVL
-167 IEQFTVH
+167 IEQFTVY
-174 DPTRIRVTMLKWSRP
+174 DPTKIRVTMLKWSRP

-207 GRDICSVDVLT
+207 GRDIHSVDVLT

-267 YLPDGSIEWIPGG
+267 YLPDGTIEWIPGG

-345 EVKDLALTAAVED
+345 EVKDLALTATAED
-358 VTDLTCGE
+358 VTDLTCGN
-366 VLRFACQATAAWPH
+366 VLRYACMATAAWAH
-380 QDFATGFLRVSKRGY
+380 QDFETGFLRVSKRGY

-427 NQEVTFPGTNTA
+427 NQDVTFPGTNTA
-439 SDKSLTVDNPFVHTA
+439 SDKSLTVDNPFVHTV

-472 FTVRSRGNPASE
+472 FTVRSRGNPVSE

-499 SARRYKHQLKLT
+499 SARRYKHQLKLVD
-511 NGVMRNLPSY
+511 GVMRNLPSY
-521 LIQTDTDKSYDHTVI
+521 LIQTDTDKRYDHKVV
-536 LTGAGTWTAPDGVT
+536 LTGSGTWKAPTGVT
-550 EIYAKLVGGGDG
+550 EIYVQLVGGGDG
-562 ADGGEGGNY
+562 GDGGEGGAWLHEDDY
-571 TSRSETGESNTDTP
+571 SP
-585 VPGTAGQGGLV
+585 APGKAGKGGRVLIV
-596 YIITLSINSGQSF
+596 TLSINSGQSF

-615 GGLGGLGGTAQ
+615 GGKGGAGGAHAT
-626 GWSGGSQGPAPESAG
+626 WSKPPNDDQ
-641 KGQPGSAGTATTF
+641 QPGKPGTAGTATTF
-654 GAYTSAS
+654 GAYSSAN
-661 GKRYPVGVTDVN
+661 GKSYPAGITDVE
-673 TGAYYAAAGSDGA
+673 TGKYYAADGTDGKAQVDNPKAASSGEPNTGNAGS
-686 AELETPKPGADGRAN
+686 
-701 SGNGGDGG
+701 GGD
-709 SSGVNGYCT
+709 SGANGYFT
-718 SEHIGN
+718 VDRLPGTNI
-724 YGGIKYKVY
+724 YR
-733 ARPSDGAPGGDGADG
+733 ARSYPSDGAPGGTGADG

>member
-101 GADGTFSSPPYIE
+101 GADGTFASPQPYIE
-114 LSFSG
+114 LNFTG

-174 DPTRIRVTMLKWSRP
+174 DPTRIRITMLKWSRP

-267 YLPDGSIEWIPGG
+267 YLPDGSIEWVPGG

-292 DLTVRWSLVDIIGML
+292 DLTVKWSLVDIIGML

-345 EVKDLALTAAVED
+345 EVKDLALTAKAED
-358 VTDLTCGE
+358 VTDKFCGD
-366 VLRFACQATAAWPH
+366 VLRYACMATAAWAH
-380 QDFATGFLRVSKRGY
+380 QDFETGFLRVSKRGY

-499 SARRYKHQLKLT
+499 SARRYKHQLKLVD
-511 NGVMRNLPSY
+511 GVMRNLPSY

-536 LTGAGTWTAPDGVT
+536 LTGAGTWTAPIGVR
-550 EIYAKLVGGGDG
+550 ELYVQLVGGGDG
-562 ADGGEGGNY
+562 GDGGEGGKYRTRLGFDQSYNN
-571 TSRSETGESNTDTP
+571 GGN
-585 VPGTAGQGGLV
+585 AGLGGKV
-596 YIITLSINSGQSF
+596 YIISLSINSGQSF
-609 AYSCGK
+609 SYRCGAAGK
-615 GGLGGLGGTAQ
+615 GGTAGTASEKTT
-626 GWSGGSQGPAPESAG
+626 GTPTNKPAG
-641 KGQPGSAGTATTF
+641 KGTSGTATTF

-661 GKRYPVGVTDVN
+661 GKSYPVGIVDIE
-673 TGAYYAAAGSDGA
+673 TGAVYAANGVDGVGQGGYH
-686 AELETPKPGADGRAN
+686 KPTINRGYGY
-701 SGNGGDGG
+701 GGDGG
-709 SSGVNGYCT
+709 DGGTDAYYDLRDDEGQFTGPVY
-718 SEHIGN
+718 
-724 YGGIKYKVY
+724 YGD
-733 ARPSDGAPGGDGADG
+733 ATDGFPGQDGMPG
-748 VIIIQ
+748 CVIIQ

>member
-60 DYKLGTLEQDRIQ
+60 DFKLGTLEQDRIQ

-83 DPDEVK
+83 DPDEVA

-101 GADGTFSSPPYIE
+101 GADGTFASPQPYIE
-114 LSFSG
+114 LNFTG

-156 IVEGNADHQVL
+156 IIEGNTDHQVL
-167 IEQFTVH
+167 IEQFTVY
-174 DPTRIRVTMLKWSRP
+174 DPTRIRITMLKWSRP

-218 ESTFTGLSLPYSTCD
+218 ESTFTGLSLPYSTCA

-267 YLPDGSIEWIPGG
+267 YLPDGKIEWVPGG

-292 DLTVRWSLVDIIGML
+292 DLTVKWSLVDIIGML

-345 EVKDLALTAAVED
+345 EVKDLALTAKTED
-358 VTDLTCGE
+358 VTDKFCGD
-366 VLRFACQATAAWPH
+366 VLRYACMATAAWAH
-380 QDFATGFLRVSKRGY
+380 QDFKTGFLRVSKRSY

-472 FTVRSRGNPASE
+472 FTVRSRGNPVSE

-499 SARRYKHQLKLT
+499 SARRYKHQLKLVD
-511 NGVMRNLPSY
+511 GVMRNLPSY

-536 LTGAGTWTAPDGVT
+536 LTGVGNWKAPTGVT
-550 EIYAKLVGGGDG
+550 EIYVQLVGGGNG
-562 ADGGEGGNY
+562 GDGGDGGDYYENEGQTHG
-571 TSRSETGESNTDTP
+571 SG
-585 VPGTAGQGGLV
+585 GLGGLV
-596 YIITLSINSGQSF
+596 YIATLTINSGQSF
-609 AYSCGK
+609 SYSCGK
-615 GGLGGLGGTAQ
+615 GGAGGAGGAADEWVKYDGEQ
-626 GWSGGSQGPAPESAG
+626 GKPG
-641 KGQPGSAGTATTF
+641 KGEQGKPGGATTF
-654 GAYTSAS
+654 GAYSSAN
-661 GKRYPVGVTDVN
+661 GKNYTVGITDVES
-673 TGAYYAAAGSDGA
+673 GAFYGA
-686 AELETPKPGADGRAN
+686 KGADGDGSVKFDPPEN
-701 SGNGGDGG
+701 SGCGGNGGKLGHYGVYHRASGRPPDGG
-709 SSGVNGYCT
+709 
-718 SEHIGN
+718 
-724 YGGIKYKVY
+724 YKVQDL
-733 ARPSDGAPGGDGADG
+733 AAEDGGDGTRGKNG

-753 YNDP
+753 YNDPEVTA

>member
-47 QIAQVYDEITDQT
+47 QMGQVYDEITDQT
-60 DYKLGTLEQDRIQ
+60 DFKLGTLEQNRIQ

-101 GADGTFSSPPYIE
+101 GADGTFASPQPYIE
-114 LSFSG
+114 LNFTG

-167 IEQFTVH
+167 IEQFTVY
-174 DPTRIRVTMLKWSRP
+174 DPTKIRITMLKWSRP

-267 YLPDGSIEWIPGG
+267 YLPDGSIEWVPGG

-345 EVKDLALTAAVED
+345 EVKDLALTAAIKD

-366 VLRFACQATAAWPH
+366 VLRFACQATAAWAH

-499 SARRYKHQLKLT
+499 SARRYKHQLKLVD
-511 NGVMRNLPSY
+511 GVMRNLPSY

-536 LTGAGTWTAPDGVT
+536 LTGAGNWKAPTGVR
-550 EIYAKLVGGGDG
+550 ELYVQLVGGGDG
-562 ADGGEGGNY
+562 GDGGEGGIY
-571 TSRSETGESNTDTP
+571 K
-585 VPGTAGQGGLV
+585 TAMAFDQDAENAGKSGLGGKV
-596 YIITLSINSGQSF
+596 YIATLSINSGQSF
-609 AYSCGK
+609 SYRCGTAGK
-615 GGLGGLGGTAQ
+615 GGTAGTASEKTTGQ
-626 GWSGGSQGPAPESAG
+626 PTNKPAG
-641 KGQPGSAGTATTF
+641 KGTAGTATTF

-661 GKRYPVGVTDVN
+661 GKNYPVGISDVE
-673 TGAYYAAAGSDGA
+673 TGASYAANGIDGVKQGGYH
-686 AELETPKPGADGRAN
+686 KPTMNRGYGY
-701 SGNGGDGG
+701 GGDGG
-709 SSGVNGYCT
+709 DGGADSYYSLRDSSGDPYN
-718 SEHIGN
+718 
-724 YGGIKYKVY
+724 
-733 ARPSDGAPGGDGADG
+733 RPQYFGDATDGKPGQDGMPG
-748 VIIIQ
+748 CVIIQ
-753 YNDP
+753 YNDPEATA

>member
-60 DYKLGTLEQDRIQ
+60 DCKLGTLEQDRIQ

-83 DPDEVK
+83 DPDEVV

-101 GADGTFSSPPYIE
+101 GADGTFASPQPYIE
-114 LSFSG
+114 LNFTG

-156 IVEGNADHQVL
+156 IIEGNADHQVL
-167 IEQFTVH
+167 IEQFTVY
-174 DPTRIRVTMLKWSRP
+174 DPTKIRVTMLKWSRP

-207 GRDICSVDVLT
+207 GRDIHSVDVLT

-267 YLPDGSIEWIPGG
+267 YLPDGTIEWVPGG
-280 WYYQQSGGWEIK
+280 WYYQQSDGWEIK
-292 DLTVRWSLVDIIGML
+292 DLTVKWSLVDIIGML

-345 EVKDLALTAAVED
+345 EVRDLALTAKTED
-358 VTDLTCGE
+358 VTDKFCGD
-366 VLRFACQATAAWPH
+366 VLRYACMATAAWAH
-380 QDFATGFLRVSKRGY
+380 QDFETGYLRISKRSY

-439 SDKSLTVDNPFVHTA
+439 SNKSLTVDNPFVHTV

-499 SARRYKHQLKLT
+499 SARRYKHQLKLVD
-511 NGVMRNLPSY
+511 GVMRNLPSY

-536 LTGAGTWTAPDGVT
+536 LTGTGTWKAPTGVR
-550 EIYAKLVGGGDG
+550 ELYVQLVGGGDG
-562 ADGGEGGNY
+562 ADGGEGGAWLHEDDY
-571 TSRSETGESNTDTP
+571 SP
-585 VPGTAGQGGLV
+585 APGKAGKGGRVLIV
-596 YIITLSINSGQSF
+596 TLSINSGQSF

-615 GGLGGLGGTAQ
+615 GGKGGAGGAHAT
-626 GWSGGSQGPAPESAG
+626 WSNPPNDDQ
-641 KGQPGSAGTATTF
+641 QPGKPGMAGTATTF
-654 GAYTSAS
+654 GAYSSAN
-661 GKRYPVGVTDVN
+661 GKSYPAGITDVE
-673 TGAYYAAAGSDGA
+673 TGKYYAADGTDGKAQVDNPKTASSGEPNTGNAGS
-686 AELETPKPGADGRAN
+686 
-701 SGNGGDGG
+701 GGD
-709 SSGVNGYCT
+709 SGANGYFT
-718 SEHIGN
+718 VTRYPGRN
-724 YGGIKYKVY
+724 VYK
-733 ARPSDGAPGGDGADG
+733 AESHPSDGARGGDGADG
-748 VIIIQ
+748 IILVQ

>member
-32 AVVSGAASSAQSPYS
+32 AAVSGAASSTQSPYS
-47 QIAQVYDEITDQT
+47 QIGQVYDEITDQT

-83 DPDEVK
+83 DPDEVA

-101 GADGTFSSPPYIE
+101 GADGTFASPQPYIE
-114 LSFSG
+114 LNFTG

-125 FTLWFSQNSY
+125 FTLWFSQNPY
-135 DGVPESFRVDVYSAA
+135 DGVPESFQVDVYSAA

-167 IEQFTVH
+167 IDQFTVH
-174 DPTRIRVTMLKWSRP
+174 DPTRIRITMLKWSRP

-267 YLPDGSIEWIPGG
+267 YLPDGSIEWVPGG

-366 VLRFACQATAAWPH
+366 VLRFACMATAAWPH
-380 QDFATGFLRVSKRGY
+380 QDFATGFLRVSRRGY

-439 SDKSLTVDNPFVHTA
+439 SDKSLTVDNPFVHTT

-499 SARRYKHQLKLT
+499 SARRYKHQLKLVD
-511 NGVMRNLPSY
+511 GVMRNLPSY

-536 LTGAGTWTAPDGVT
+536 LTGSGTWKAPTGVR
-550 EIYAKLVGGGDG
+550 ELYVQLVGGGDG
-562 ADGGEGGNY
+562 ADGGEGGAWLHEDDY
-571 TSRSETGESNTDTP
+571 SP
-585 VPGTAGQGGLV
+585 APGKAGKGGRV
-596 YIITLSINSGQSF
+596 FIATLSINSGQSF

-615 GGLGGLGGTAQ
+615 GGKGGAGGAHATFGMPPKDDQ
-626 GWSGGSQGPAPESAG
+626 QP
-641 KGQPGSAGTATTF
+641 GQPGTAGTATTF
-654 GAYTSAS
+654 GAYSS
-661 GKRYPVGVTDVN
+661 VNGKSYPAGITDVE
-673 TGAYYAAAGSDGA
+673 TGKYYAADGTDGKAQVDNPKAASSGEPNTGNAGS
-686 AELETPKPGADGRAN
+686 
-701 SGNGGDGG
+701 GGD
-709 SSGVNGYCT
+709 SGANGYFT
-718 SEHIGN
+718 VTRYPGRN
-724 YGGIKYKVY
+724 VYK
-733 ARPSDGAPGGDGADG
+733 AESHPSDGARGGDGADG
-748 VIIIQ
+748 IILVQ

>member
-1 MIDRSSA
+1 MIDRSSV

-47 QIAQVYDEITDQT
+47 QIAQVYDEVTDQT
-60 DYKLGTLEQDRIQ
+60 DFKLGTLEQNRIQ

-101 GADGTFSSPPYIE
+101 GADGTFASPQPYIE
-114 LSFSG
+114 LNFTG

-167 IEQFTVH
+167 IEQFTVY
-174 DPTRIRVTMLKWSRP
+174 DPTRIRITMLKWSRP

-207 GRDICSVDVLT
+207 GRDIYSVDVLT

-267 YLPDGSIEWIPGG
+267 YLPDGSIEWVPGG

-366 VLRFACQATAAWPH
+366 VLRFACMATAAWPH
-380 QDFATGFLRVSKRGY
+380 QDFATGFLRVSRRGY

-439 SDKSLTVDNPFVHTA
+439 SDKSLTVDNPFVHTT

-499 SARRYKHQLKLT
+499 SARRYKHQLKLVD
-511 NGVMRNLPSY
+511 GVMRNLPSY
-521 LIQTDTDKSYDHTVI
+521 LIQTDTDKSYDRTVI
-536 LTGAGTWTAPDGVT
+536 LTGSGTWKAPTGVR
-550 EIYAKLVGGGDG
+550 ELYVQLVGGGDG
-562 ADGGEGGNY
+562 GDGGEGGAWLHEDDY
-571 TSRSETGESNTDTP
+571 SP
-585 VPGTAGQGGLV
+585 APGKAGKGGRVLIV
-596 YIITLSINSGQSF
+596 TLSINSGQSF
-609 AYSCGK
+609 TYSCGK
-615 GGLGGLGGTAQ
+615 GGKGGAGGAHAT
-626 GWSGGSQGPAPESAG
+626 WSNPPNDDQ
-641 KGQPGSAGTATTF
+641 QPGKPGTAGTATTF
-654 GAYTSAS
+654 GAYSSAN
-661 GKRYPVGVTDVN
+661 GKSYPAGITDVE
-673 TGAYYAAAGSDGA
+673 TGKYYAADGTDGKAQVDNPKTASSGEPNTGNAGS
-686 AELETPKPGADGRAN
+686 
-701 SGNGGDGG
+701 GGD
-709 SSGVNGYCT
+709 SGANGYFT
-718 SEHIGN
+718 VTRYPGRN
-724 YGGIKYKVY
+724 VYKAESY
-733 ARPSDGAPGGDGADG
+733 PSDGARGGDGADG
-748 VIIIQ
+748 IILVQ

>member
-83 DPDEVK
+83 DPDEAK

-101 GADGTFSSPPYIE
+101 GADGTFASPQPYIE

-156 IVEGNADHQVL
+156 IIEGNADHQVL
-167 IEQFTVH
+167 IEQFTVY
-174 DPTRIRVTMLKWSRP
+174 DPTKIRVTMLKWSRP

-207 GRDICSVDVLT
+207 GRDIHSVDVLT

-267 YLPDGSIEWIPGG
+267 YLPDGTIEWVPGG

-292 DLTVRWSLVDIIGML
+292 DITVKWSLVDIIGML

-345 EVKDLALTAAVED
+345 EVKDLALTAKAED
-358 VTDLTCGE
+358 VTDKFCGD
-366 VLRFACQATAAWPH
+366 VLRYACMATAAWAH
-380 QDFATGFLRVSKRGY
+380 QDFETGYLRISKRGY

-427 NQEVTFPGTNTA
+427 NQKVTFPGTNTA

-472 FTVRSRGNPASE
+472 FTVRSRGNLASE

-499 SARRYKHQLKLT
+499 SARRYKHQLKLVD
-511 NGVMRNLPSY
+511 GVMRNLPSY

-536 LTGAGTWTAPDGVT
+536 LTGAGNWKAPTGVR
-550 EIYAKLVGGGDG
+550 ELYVQLVGGGDG
-562 ADGGEGGNY
+562 GEGGEGGDDLNIDGDSY
-571 TSRSETGESNTDTP
+571 EP
-585 VPGTAGQGGLV
+585 KPGTAGKGGKV
-596 YIITLSINSGQSF
+596 YISTLSINSGQTFS
-609 AYSCGK
+609 YSCGK
-615 GGLGGLGGTAQ
+615 GGKGGAGGAAGATNWA
-626 GWSGGSQGPAPESAG
+626 GTHTPPEPG
-641 KGQPGSAGTATTF
+641 KPGTLGTATTF
-654 GAYTSAS
+654 GVYSSAN
-661 GKRYPVGVTDVN
+661 GKSYPAGITDVE
-673 TGAYYAAAGSDGA
+673 TGKYYAADGMDGKEQMDEPRPGKSGAPNTGNAGS
-686 AELETPKPGADGRAN
+686 
-701 SGNGGDGG
+701 GGDSGANGYHKVTRLPGYISVTSITNPADG
-709 SSGVNGYCT
+709 SSG
-718 SEHIGN
+718 GN
-724 YGGIKYKVY
+724 
-733 ARPSDGAPGGDGADG
+733 GADG
-748 VIIIQ
+748 VIIIK
-753 YNDP
+753 YNNP